1 MRLRNLISARICV
14 RQEKALTNSDR
25 THSMLWKRS
34 GKGPGGQLLRPLP
47 WSRAAGQREE
57 RRQVARPDH
66 MLLTVSGC
74 APASASR
81 PSPVPAQVGAFSRRQ
96 VRTANS
102 DRTTHCEFLFPPLQV
117 CEARLHVCAA
127 LLPARLLTG
136 QVIVRLALE
145 RDSVVLFMR
154 VRVEARLHRRIRKG
168 VLSSIRVRQSLCS
181 RGSCSSRLITLNAS
195 IRAERLERQA
205 HAPSRALA
213 VGDPRTGSTCCQ
225 GVRTV

>member
-1 MRLRNLISARICV
+1 MEEEWEGTGRPVVTAAAIVKSGWSARGTSPGSSARPYAAHCF
-14 RQEKALTNSDR
+14 RMCSCFCFKAV
-25 THSMLWKRS
+25 
-34 GKGPGGQLLRPLP
+34 
-47 WSRAAGQREE
+47 SRA
-57 RRQVARPDH
+57 
-66 MLLTVSGC
+66 C
-74 APASASR
+74 AS
-81 PSPVPAQVGAFSRRQ
+81 GAFSRRQ

-102 DRTTHCEFLFPPLQV
+102 DGTTHCEFLLPPLQV

-127 LLPARLLTG
+127 FLPARLLTG

-145 RDSVVLFMR
+145 RYGVVLFMR
-154 VRVEARLHRRIRKG
+154 VRAEARLHRRIRKG
-168 VLSSIRVRQSLCS
+168 VLSSIRVCQSLCS

-213 VGDPRTGSTCCQ
+213 VGDPRTGSTCCE